1 MFEVLPM
8 LATQVLLCLPIGW
21 VEVLDARV
29 LVYISVGLKCWKFC
43 ACWPHRYLCACL
55 SVGLK
60 CWKFCGCWMLD
71 AQVLVCLSVGLKC
84 RKFCWESCAN
94 TLYVSTIFPSENLAA
109 QVLGVRIDWFEVL
122 EVLEGECCLD
132 NWVGVGT
139 IIHPE
144 MLASLCAVFPSDE
157 LAAQVLL
164 VCLHIDWFEVLQVL
178 EGERCLDRCVSN
190 YHPSRDAGFLVWPPV
205 GFVVNTVV
213 TSGGSTIL

>member
-1 MFEVLPM
+1 MLEVLRDVGCTGTCVPIDWVEVLEVLCK
-8 LATQVLLCLPIGW
+8 LATQVLVCLPIG
-21 VEVLDARV
+21 
-29 LVYISVGLKCWKFC
+29 
-43 ACWPHRYLCACL
+43 
-55 SVGLK
+55 
-60 CWKFCGCWMLD
+60 
-71 AQVLVCLSVGLKC
+71 
-84 RKFCWESCAN
+84 
-94 TLYVSTIFPSENLAA
+94 
-109 QVLGVRIDWFEVL
+109 WFEVL

-164 VCLHIDWFEVLQVL
+164 VCLHIGWFEVLELQ
-178 EGERCLDRCVSN
+178 EGKRCLDRCVSD
-190 YHPSRDAGFLVWPPV
+190 YHPSRDAGFLVCPPV